1 MCAVGQNNQA
11 GKSILKTDF
20 VENNSIEENLK
31 LSVRILAK
39 TLDSSAP
46 TPDRIELSVMRRDE
60 TTNRIIHTVLSN
72 EEVYFYPTLLSVR
85 DLNDVF
91 ALCCVGADLD

>member
-1 MCAVGQNNQA
+1 
-11 GKSILKTDF
+11 LKTDF

-46 TPDRIELSVMRRDE
+46 TPDRVELSVMRRDE
-60 TTNRIIHTVLSN
+60 ATGRIIHTVLSD
-72 EEVYFYPTLLSVR
+72 EEVVFYLLV
-85 DLNDVF
+85 
-91 ALCCVGADLD
+91 